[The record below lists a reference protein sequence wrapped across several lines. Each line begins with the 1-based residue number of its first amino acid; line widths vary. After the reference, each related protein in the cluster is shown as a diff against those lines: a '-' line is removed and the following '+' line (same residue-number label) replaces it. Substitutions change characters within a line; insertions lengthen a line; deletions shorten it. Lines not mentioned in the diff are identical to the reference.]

1 MFGVLQPCRH
11 TLDDE
16 LADLWRAHLC
26 GLCLELRDSHGQA
39 SRLTTNTDAVMISV
53 LTAAQRSVPAE
64 LTTAGR
70 CPLRGMRRAEVMV
83 GAEPGI
89 RLAATASLTLAAGK
103 AADIPAEQTHGLAP
117 RSRVRAAAAGVAA
130 RRLHRAATRS
140 ASSST
145 DLSIDD
151 MMATL
156 ARQAD
161 IESTSTDLHEILSPA
176 TQVCAD
182 VFAATADAAGVP
194 GNRDHL
200 AAIGADF
207 GAIAHLLDAV
217 DDYDTDLTEGVF
229 NPLRATD
236 TDVASAL
243 ADCRRLA
250 KAIRRRYDLLHLD
263 DDRLLRAVLL
273 DGLHRAISRRSRSHG
288 LVSLCHNHSPES
300 AYPNPTG
307 WPPFPPPDYP
317 ESWPYPPPFRPNR
330 GFLERL
336 GPFVWTTCSGQA
348 CCTDH
353 WNHCSDKWKNECCDC
368 DDCDCDCCDC
378 DCCDCP

>member
-1 MFGVLQPCRH
+1 MPAAGDASCRSHGRRGAGNSIGRHRLPDPGRGQGRRHPRRTDPRPGTTLPRPRSRRRSRGAATAPCRH
-11 TLDDE
+11 
-16 LADLWRAHLC
+16 
-26 GLCLELRDSHGQA
+26 Q
-39 SRLTTNTDAVMISV
+39 V
-53 LTAAQRSVPAE
+53 
-64 LTTAGR
+64 
-70 CPLRGMRRAEVMV
+70 
-83 GAEPGI
+83 
-89 RLAATASLTLAAGK
+89 
-103 AADIPAEQTHGLAP
+103 
-117 RSRVRAAAAGVAA
+117 RVV
-130 RRLHRAATRS
+130 
-140 ASSST
+140 
-145 DLSIDD
+145 
-151 MMATL
+151 
-156 ARQAD
+156 
-161 IESTSTDLHEILSPA
+161 
-176 TQVCAD
+176 VD